1 MSKAIDNTYNKYRL
15 TIEDLLVGTGVEF
28 NGENPWDIQVYNAD
42 LYERI
47 MTQGTIG
54 FGEAYMDGSWE
65 CQQLDELFNRLCSAQ
80 IQRKVK
86 LDPQSIKNGLWSYFI
101 NRQRKNIVSKVIR
114 HHYDIGNDLYKLM
127 LDKRLTYSCAYWKNA
142 KNLDEAQEH
151 KFDLICRKLN
161 LQVGQKVLDIGCGW
175 GSFMKFAVENYRVTC
190 VGVTLS
196 NEQHALATELCQG
209 FPIDVRLADY
219 RDLYETFDHIVS
231 IGMFEHVGHKNYRRY
246 MEQARRCL
254 KDDGLFLLH
263 TIGGNRSVMGV
274 DPWIEKYIFPAGML
288 PSVKQIATA
297 IEGLFIMEDWHN
309 FGTDYDKTLM
319 AWHDNFT
326 KHWVHIANHYD
337 ERFYRMWTYY
347 LLSCAGA
354 FRARANQLW
363 QIVLSKHGVAGGY
376 VPVR

>member
-15 TIEDLLVGTGVEF
+15 TIEDLLQGTGVQF
-28 NGENPWDIQVYNAD
+28 NGEQPWDIQVYNAD

-54 FGEAYMDGSWE
+54 FGEAYMDGSWD

-101 NRQRKNIVSKVIR
+101 NRQSKNTASKVIR
-114 HHYDIGNDLYKLM
+114 HHYDIGNDLYRLM
-127 LDKRLTYSCAYWKNA
+127 LDKRLTYSCAYWKKA

-151 KFDLICRKLN
+151 KFDLICRKLD

-196 NEQHALATELCQG
+196 NEQHALATELCQC

-219 RDLYETFDHIVS
+219 RDLHDTFDHIVS
-231 IGMFEHVGHKNYRRY
+231 IGMFEHVGYYRR
-246 MEQARRCL
+246 
-254 KDDGLFLLH
+254 
-263 TIGGNRSVMGV
+263 
-274 DPWIEKYIFPAGML
+274 
-288 PSVKQIATA
+288 
-297 IEGLFIMEDWHN
+297 
-309 FGTDYDKTLM
+309 
-319 AWHDNFT
+319 
-326 KHWVHIANHYD
+326 
-337 ERFYRMWTYY
+337 
-347 LLSCAGA
+347 
-354 FRARANQLW
+354 
-363 QIVLSKHGVAGGY
+363 
-376 VPVR
+376 